1 MKVKVKAFAGFRH
14 ILGKEMWVELPE
26 KATVKDLL
34 DVLCRSHSPLFSLLY
49 DSGGLREDVNI
60 LVNGKNIASLKGESS
75 ELGEGDELALFPA
88 AIGG

>member
-14 ILGKEMWVELPE
+14 LLGKEISIELPE
-26 KATVKDLL
+26 KATVKELL
-34 DVLCRSHSPLFSLLY
+34 DALCSRNSPLRSLLY

-60 LVNGKNIASLKGESS
+60 LVNGKSIVSLQGEGT
-75 ELGEGDELALFPA
+75 ELAEGDELAIFPA